1 VGLKLMG
8 GKISDSEM
16 EKYIEGWRR
25 RADQARRRMEEQ
37 AREAFTAAK
46 HLAGK
51 LAAEP
56 GVKRVWLYGSLAG
69 YFKGYRHFGE
79 DSDIDLAVEGLSPKE
94 YFPVLARLN
103 RNLARNVDLIDL
115 DACPAALRQA
125 VQERG
130 ILLYE
135 RPEPP
140 ADPRQ

>member
-1 VGLKLMG
+1 MKLVG

-37 AREAFTAAK
+37 AREAFAAAK
-46 HLAGK
+46 RLAGM

-56 GVKRVWLYGSLAG
+56 GVRRVWLYESLAG
-69 YFKGYRHFGE
+69 YFKGYRRFEE

-103 RNLARNVDLIDL
+103 RELERNVDLIDL
-115 DACPAALRQA
+115 DACPAALKEA

-135 RPEPP
+135 RPEPA
-140 ADPRQ
+140 ADPCQ